1 MTGEATATHPRTIVV
16 DYDLPYPPEKVWRV
30 LTESELISRWLME
43 NDFVAELGHRFTFR
57 TEPMPQHNIDGVVHC
72 EVLAVDRLRRLRYS
86 WRGGNL
92 DTVVTWTLTATAGG
106 TLVRLE
112 QSGFGVENA
121 AAFEALNRGWRSM
134 KTGRLGEVL
143 ARLA

>member
-1 MTGEATATHPRTIVV
+1 MTSQATATHPRVIVV

-30 LTESELISRWLME
+30 LTESALISRWLMK
-43 NDFVAELGHRFTFR
+43 NDFVAEVGHHFTFH
-57 TEPMPQHNIDGVVHC
+57 TEPMPQHNFDGIVHC
-72 EVLAVDRLRRLRYS
+72 EVLAVDRLKRLRYS

-92 DTVVTWTLTATAGG
+92 DTTVTWTLTATPGG

-112 QSGFGVENA
+112 QAGFGVESA

-143 ARLA
+143 ATLA